1 MASPALPAT
10 RPGGV
15 RRSLVPVGDRRR
27 QRPVCL
33 GCGVCFHYL
42 EHAPTLT
49 LGTETRARDAQCGG
63 EGTPRRGAAQAR
75 ACGWP
80 RGPQHPG

>member
-49 LGTETRARDAQCGG
+49 LGTD
-63 EGTPRRGAAQAR
+63 EGTGRPVWG
-75 ACGWP
+75 G
-80 RGPQHPG
+80 GHPA